1 MLTLLG
7 QQHGPTISIRDGQ
20 ILIAINQEP
29 ARAFFIFCL
38 AQIITIVYTLV
49 IMSNKTVLNVKIDKE
64 LKRQAQE
71 TAKALGLPISTIVSA
86 SLRDI
91 VARRSITI
99 SDQPRIRPEVEAE
112 LLEMSRQFKAGTLD
126 VSPVFETAE
135 ESFVWLDKELATER
149 KKSTK

>member
-1 MLTLLG
+1 
-7 QQHGPTISIRDGQ
+7 
-20 ILIAINQEP
+20 
-29 ARAFFIFCL
+29 
-38 AQIITIVYTLV
+38 
-49 IMSNKTVLNVKIDKE
+49 MSNKTVLNVKIDKE

>member
-1 MLTLLG
+1 
-7 QQHGPTISIRDGQ
+7 
-20 ILIAINQEP
+20 
-29 ARAFFIFCL
+29 
-38 AQIITIVYTLV
+38 
-49 IMSNKTVLNVKIDKE
+49 MSNKTVLNVKIDKE

-135 ESFVWLDKELATER
+135 ESFVWLDKELAIER
-149 KKSTK
+149 KKSKK